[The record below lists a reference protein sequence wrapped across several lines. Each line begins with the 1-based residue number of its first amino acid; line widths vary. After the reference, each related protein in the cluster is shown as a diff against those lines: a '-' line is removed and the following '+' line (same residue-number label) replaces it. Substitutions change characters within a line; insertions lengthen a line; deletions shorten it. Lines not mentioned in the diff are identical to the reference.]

1 MSGEHPTRVLGAG
14 ESWLKRHRALA
25 ELALASG
32 HAQASRGPGH
42 ARNLAFLP
50 AEALDLDLSDPL
62 QCDFGDYHL
71 LEKLGQGGMGVVYR
85 ARQRSLD
92 REVALKLLAA
102 GPWASADFIERFRR
116 EAQSAA
122 RMQHPNIVPVYEI
135 GNQDSLNYFSMGL
148 VRGESLAQRIARRGP
163 LPGREAAQ
171 LMRTIAEA
179 VDYAHR
185 LGVLHLDLKPGN
197 VLIDETG
204 VPMVADFGLARRLD
218 EAMSGDEDEVCG
230 TPSYMAPE
238 QAAGAVAGL
247 SPATD
252 IHGLG
257 AILYEC
263 LCGRPPFVGAT
274 PMETLERLVREA
286 PVPPRQWRA
295 GIDPDLEAICLRCLA
310 KSPAERYPDA
320 RALAEDLGRFLDG
333 REVSVRPLPALQ
345 RLARW
350 AGREPRL
357 AAALGAFLLA
367 LAGGLLASSYQWQ
380 RAEGNAVA
388 ARDLLWEG
396 RREAALQLESEGRGF
411 EALPRLLANLAEMEP
426 GDPAAA
432 DEQRVGLLLGQAPVL
447 IDRMVLA
454 DANPLALALSAGGRL
469 LAVASND
476 LSVRWFDTATL
487 AERGRVSLAGFATSD
502 GQPRTPMLL
511 RFIGEDR
518 LLVTLE
524 WYSNLVH
531 PASSDSWLI
540 DLDRQRI
547 VEPPSAFPGFA
558 DAAYSADAGLA
569 LLRDR
574 ERRVQLWQVD
584 PWQPLSGMYAP
595 EPEQRVYLIDPA
607 GRYLAHLRNVQGRLL
622 VQEAAIETGS
632 AVERARAEWGF
643 SAWATS
649 SDGARIALGTF
660 DGRLSLLETSNWA
673 ERPLP
678 VNSGRQITWI
688 GFSADDRWLAAAN
701 ADGAVQLHDVQTGAA
716 LVAGVLR
723 HDFLPTRIGLD
734 RNRRLLAVA
743 GAGRVALWRIPLPG
757 AWVAPAIRL
766 GSLPLG
772 HELAGRYSVDW
783 DFASGLLASAGLDG
797 HVRLWRLPADPLLP
811 VRAAHQ
817 LPEQMRFLAGG
828 VVDVAWDRMRLVGHD
843 GHPQSPWVTLPQPP
857 GFAERI
863 GDRVVLTLADRLEVR
878 DARDPAQVLATVALP
893 GSPHRLLPLGPDGA
907 RLLLGFGESGPGHA
921 IESLRIVSLDPPLLR
936 PFEARLDGPLR
947 LVRESPDHTRIV
959 AIGGSDAET
968 TVLRSSDLGVL
979 ADYPHDSEE
988 PVQWAAFDPG
998 SKGLWLARRAVDPR
1012 IGTDAILA
1020 WQPGR
1025 EPVTPDSLPSGLRP
1039 LAALPLPAG
1048 LFIFGSERD
1057 ELLRPDGSRVE
1068 LERFGSG
1075 QASAALAVSPDRRI
1089 IAQGFRDSVLLR
1101 DAATGD
1107 LLGVPLRA
1115 GIGAVDGLALLA
1127 FSPDSRRLIGR
1138 SLHGRVLV
1146 WSIHTPRAEAEAV
1159 GADLARVLATQ
1170 DRQRVLLMPG
1180 TEERRVLR
1188 ARDPGAWGDES
1199 LRPEPVIG
1207 AWSETREPI
1216 PRRDP
1221 TLPPHLLDM
1230 GDRYEM
1236 APETVHTPMYRQR
1249 ATLRPYPAGRQRI
1262 DSVEFDI
1269 RGMYHIASDAPIY
1282 GYGSPTRPGRPLEC
1296 LPVPSTVGSVAA
1308 FHFLGLYGARNRL
1321 PPGTVVGEFR
1331 LRYQDHGQAHVA
1343 LLSGQHFPGFG
1354 RDDPAAMVFA
1364 ADPSFVL
1371 TGLPASEGLSVT
1383 RIANPEPS
1391 RPVKCIDMYFVDN
1404 DAALLVFG
1412 VTAEPLPLSSAASN
1426 GVQDN

>member
-14 ESWLKRHRALA
+14 ESWLERHRALA

-197 VLIDETG
+197 VLIDEAG

-218 EAMSGDEDEVCG
+218 EAMSGEEDEVCG

-263 LCGRPPFVGAT
+263 LCGRPPFLGAT
-274 PMETLERLVREA
+274 PMETLEKLVREA
-286 PVPPRQWRA
+286 PLPPRQWRA
-295 GIDPDLEAICLRCLA
+295 GVDPDLEAICLRCLA

-357 AAALGAFLLA
+357 AVALAAFLLA
-367 LAGGLLASSYQWQ
+367 LAGGLLASSYQWR
-380 RAEGNAVA
+380 RAEGNAMA

-411 EALPRLLANLAEMEP
+411 EALPRLLANLAEMAP
-426 GDPAAA
+426 GDPATA
-432 DEQRVGLLLGQAPVL
+432 DEQRIGLLLGQAPAL

-454 DANPLALALSAGGRL
+454 DANPLALALGDGGRL

-487 AERGRVSLAGFATSD
+487 AELGRVSLAGLGTSD

-511 RFIGEDR
+511 RFIGDKR

-531 PASSDSWLI
+531 PASSDTWLI
-540 DLDRQRI
+540 DLNPQRI
-547 VEPPSAFPGFA
+547 VEPPSAFAAFA
-558 DAAYSADAGLA
+558 DAAYSADARLA

-584 PWQPLSGMYAP
+584 PWQPVSGLYAP

-622 VQEAAIETGS
+622 VQEAAQDDRP

-649 SDGARIALGTF
+649 TDGARVALGTF
-660 DGRLSLLETSNWA
+660 DGRLSLLDTGRWVEQ
-673 ERPLP
+673 PLP
-678 VNSGRQITWI
+678 VNSGRQITWV
-688 GFSADDRWLAAAN
+688 GFSSDDRWLAAAN

-716 LVAGVLR
+716 LVAGVIR

-757 AWVAPAIRL
+757 AWVAPAIPL

-772 HELAGRYSVDW
+772 HELAGRYAIDW
-783 DFASGLLASAGLDG
+783 DFTTGLLASAGLDG
-797 HVRLWRLPADPLLP
+797 HIRLWRLPPDPMLP

-817 LPEQMRFLAGG
+817 LPEQMRFEES
-828 VVDVAWDRMRLVGHD
+828 VVDVAWDRFRLVGYD
-843 GHPQSPWVTLPQPP
+843 SRPLTEWLRLPQPP

-878 DARDPAQVLATVALP
+878 DARDPQQVLATVALP
-893 GSPHRLLPLGPDGA
+893 GSPHRLLPLGADGS
-907 RLLLGFGESGPGHA
+907 RLLLGFGESSPGHA
-921 IESLRIVSLDPPLLR
+921 TESLRILSLDPPSLL

-959 AIGGSDAET
+959 AVGGSDAET
-968 TVLRSSDLGVL
+968 TVLRASDLEVL

-988 PVQWAAFDPG
+988 PVQWAAFDPERAE
-998 SKGLWLARRAVDPR
+998 LWLARRAVDPR
-1012 IGTDAILA
+1012 IGSDALLA

-1025 EPVTPDSLPSGLRP
+1025 EPLMPDSLPSGLRP
-1039 LAALPLPAG
+1039 LAVLPMSAG
-1048 LFIFGSERD
+1048 LFLFGSERD
-1057 ELLRPDGSRVE
+1057 VLLKQDGSLLD

-1075 QASAALAVSPDRRI
+1075 QASAALAVSADRRMV
-1089 IAQGFRDSVLLR
+1089 AQGFRDSVLLR
-1101 DAATGD
+1101 DAVSGE

-1115 GIGAVDGLALLA
+1115 GIGAVDGIALLA
-1127 FSPDSRRLIGR
+1127 FAPDSRRLMAR
-1138 SLHGRVLV
+1138 TLHGRVLV
-1146 WSIHTPRAEAEAV
+1146 WSIHAARAEAEAV

-1180 TEERRVLR
+1180 AEERRVLR
-1188 ARDPGAWGDES
+1188 ARDPGAWGRES

-1216 PRRDP
+1216 PQRDP
-1221 TLPPHLLDM
+1221 GLPPHLLDM

-1262 DSVEFDI
+1262 DGVEFDI

-1282 GYGSPTRPGRPLEC
+1282 GYGSPARPGRPLEC
-1296 LPVPSTVGSVAA
+1296 LPVPSTVGPVAA

-1321 PPGTVVGEFR
+1321 PPGTVVGEFGLHYR
-1331 LRYQDHGQAHVA
+1331 NGGKERVA

-1354 RDDPAAMVFA
+1354 REDPAAVVFA

-1383 RIANPEPS
+1383 RIANPQPS
-1391 RPVKCIDMYFVDN
+1391 REVKCIDMYFVDN

-1412 VTAEPLPLSSAASN
+1412 VTAEPTGLSSAVPD
-1426 GVQDN
+1426 GVQDH